1 MSKKTFKPIQTLP
14 GFHVSDQG
22 RVRKNANT
30 FPALHV
36 NKKGAL
42 TLHTRIE
49 GKAKL
54 HTVARLV
61 YNAFVG
67 DCTGVVVGYLDGNKL
82 NCKADNLYPL
92 PKGNDMSKARKV
104 RWKK

>member
-1 MSKKTFKPIQTLP
+1 MTETFKPIQTLP
-14 GFHVSDQG
+14 GFHVSDYG

-49 GKAKL
+49 GQAKC

-61 YNAFVG
+61 YAAFVG
-67 DCTGVVVGYLDGNKL
+67 DPAGIVVGYRDGNKH
-82 NCKADNLYPL
+82 NCAASNLYAM
-92 PKGNDMSKARKV
+92 PKGNDMAKARV
-104 RWKK
+104 ARWKK